1 MDEMDDLER
10 MLRRYRPTGPATGLR
25 ARIVAAAAPAGRGWV
40 RGVRDWLPAAAALLL
55 AVLFY
60 WLAAAERHVLDVR
73 FPPVAPA
80 DRLAINVE
88 ELL

>member
-10 MLRRYRPTGPATGLR
+10 MLQHYRPAGPAAEWRTQ
-25 ARIVAAAAPAGRGWV
+25 IVAAAPAERTWRRGM
-40 RGVRDWLPAAAALLL
+40 RDWLPAAAALAL
-55 AVLFY
+55 AALFY
-60 WLAAAERHVLDVR
+60 WLAATERHVLDVR

-80 DRLAINVE
+80 DRPAMNME